1 MGPMAVWEQ
10 QVGRP
15 VPAGFRI
22 KRTHPNRRREFP
34 WGIPRPYAW
43 PQPTFLGAAVDN
55 TRFEWEQ
62 WVKQALS
69 TLLVRTDVSA
79 VATAAADTAAARGAF
94 VVILSGCERAAA
106 VLREE
111 YRPHG
116 VPPRGKGWGK
126 EADKKLKARG
136 VDIKRAT
143 YSRAVALNKR
153 LAKSLSPETM

>member
-1 MGPMAVWEQ
+1 MCRMPSRKGQYFQPAKNGGECWTLQGRCMEGAMGPMAVWEQ

-55 TRFEWEQ
+55 TRVEWEQ

-69 TLLVRTDVSA
+69 TLLA
-79 VATAAADTAAARGAF
+79 
-94 VVILSGCERAAA
+94 
-106 VLREE
+106 
-111 YRPHG
+111 
-116 VPPRGKGWGK
+116 
-126 EADKKLKARG
+126 
-136 VDIKRAT
+136 
-143 YSRAVALNKR
+143 
-153 LAKSLSPETM
+153 